1 MAVLKGINVDEFD
14 NVTIL
19 TLEKISMRSKKLNF
33 LDNTRV
39 HIAISE
45 ADKSKSE
52 EALVINEQTSFCKSD
67 KVDNIDMIIDIPNEK
82 ALDQFISFL
91 QELKEEHYNNK

>member
-1 MAVLKGINVDEFD
+1 
-14 NVTIL
+14 
-19 TLEKISMRSKKLNF
+19 MRSKKLIF

-45 ADKSKSE
+45 SDKSKSE
-52 EALVINEQTSFCKSD
+52 EALFINEETSFCKSD

-82 ALDQFISFL
+82 ALDQLIEYL
-91 QELKEEHYNNK
+91 QDLKSEHYTK